1 MGRVSR
7 NVVDIPQGHLS
18 IPKVRRKIFF
28 RQEGLPFR
36 GRNDLP
42 LNQLLDRKDRLLPIG
57 LLRFEKPIQS
67 LPQIPPSL
75 TLPLE
80 GGGMGGGEF
89 GNRSKTVETFFEIH
103 R

>member
-18 IPKVRRKIFF
+18 ISKVRRKIFF

-36 GRNDLP
+36 SRNDLP
-42 LNQLLDRKDRLLPIG
+42 FNELFDGKDRFLPIG
-57 LLRFEKPIQS
+57 LFRFKKPIQS
-67 LPQIPPSL
+67 LSQIPPSL
-75 TLPLE
+75 TLE

-103 R
+103 GS